1 MKRRFANYINGNM
14 QILHLD
20 EEFFKGELCFIDIE
34 DERNDEECSCSFSCS
49 SGTC

>member
-20 EEFFKGELCFIDIE
+20 EEFFKGVVCFIDIE
-34 DERNDEECSCSFSCS
+34 GERKAHYVTNDIHEICY
-49 SGTC
+49 